1 MKIEEDPKFAPSSKP
16 GLFLGYRLEPG
27 GLWKGDYLV
36 ADLEHIQ
43 RGLRKPSIHQIKRI
57 WKNPE
62 EPYVFPMLA
71 SYDART
77 RTIREALADRR
88 ADLKPSKKIRDEF
101 DFDEGRF
108 DDFDDDDDDDQQ
120 DEGGGSSSK
129 SDGVIQGAEEVLRD
143 DKEDLPPGGPSHEEL
158 DTVRVTHMRGL
169 DAVGNW
175 VRDDRHHDAPNHRHF
190 TRGFWTG
197 VTILFDKGCAPHG
210 RFKPKEEGAK
220 PAGDPKKG
228 HKLHGD
234 RTDYGQS
241 ADRRERPYAG
251 TGKPNSID
259 ADSWRQ
265 MSTRS
270 REIYVQTE
278 RELSL
283 REERRREH
291 PERDPAAPAPGRR
304 LLIEFACEPDSRL
317 SAVMMECGG
326 EAIRVHIG
334 SFDITKAKDV
344 SRLIA
349 IIEDNPM
356 GVTSGRQFRVDR
368 GVHGSTSTFRFTALK
383 LHLT

>member
-1 MKIEEDPKFAPSSKP
+1 M
-16 GLFLGYRLEPG
+16 
-27 GLWKGDYLV
+27 
-36 ADLEHIQ
+36 
-43 RGLRKPSIHQIKRI
+43 
-57 WKNPE
+57 
-62 EPYVFPMLA
+62 FPMLA

-108 DDFDDDDDDDQQ
+108 DDPDDDDDDDQQ

-129 SDGVIQGAEEVLRD
+129 SDGTVQSKAVQGGGDACVSDYWERHD
-143 DKEDLPPGGPSHEEL
+143 EDSAWYRIHVKVRKKFFGTTNEGLPPGGPSHEEL

-210 RFKPKEEGAK
+210 RFKPKEERAK
-220 PAGDPKKG
+220 PAGDSKKG

-234 RTDYGQS
+234 RIDYGQS

-278 RELSL
+278 RELSV

-291 PERDPAAPAPGRR
+291 PERDRRPAASSSSSLRVNLTHVCP
-304 LLIEFACEPDSRL
+304 LLPPSVTHSSTL
-317 SAVMMECGG
+317 V
-326 EAIRVHIG
+326 
-334 SFDITKAKDV
+334 TK
-344 SRLIA
+344 
-349 IIEDNPM
+349 
-356 GVTSGRQFRVDR
+356 G
-368 GVHGSTSTFRFTALK
+368 
-383 LHLT
+383 